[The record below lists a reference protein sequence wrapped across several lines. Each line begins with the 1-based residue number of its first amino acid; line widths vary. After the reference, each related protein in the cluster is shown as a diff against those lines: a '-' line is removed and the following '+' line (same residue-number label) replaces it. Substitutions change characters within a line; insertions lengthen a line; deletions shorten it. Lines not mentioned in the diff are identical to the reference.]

1 MLLYYNMGHGTNA
14 KLPGSRHW
22 EDYFNVC
29 IDAKRLFFWHGIK
42 LTLITKPFRSIIIDD
57 VNEKTRGTDTALAF
71 MYCNYKDT
79 NTHSELALLS
89 SIARQLTE
97 QVDHVPPVVK
107 EFRDQNATKKR
118 DPTGDEWITLINS
131 LVRSFYRTIIIV
143 DALVRPAHYKLFLCI
158 C

>member
-1 MLLYYNMGHGTNA
+1 
-14 KLPGSRHW
+14 
-22 EDYFNVC
+22 
-29 IDAKRLFFWHGIK
+29 
-42 LTLITKPFRSIIIDD
+42 
-57 VNEKTRGTDTALAF
+57 

-131 LVRSFYRTIIIV
+131 LGRSFYRTIIIV
-143 DALVRPAHYKLFLCI
+143 DALVRPAHNKLFLCI
-158 C
+158 S